1 MNICERKIIM
11 DRVLQVK
18 DLKIDFNTDE
28 GRINVIKDLSYDVKK
43 GEIVGIVGE
52 SGCGKTISSLAT
64 IGLLPPNGIIEK
76 GEIIFEGIDIL
87 KLKPDEIRKLRG
99 RKISMIFQEPMKALD
114 PVFTIGN
121 QIEETILNHYKVS
134 KKEAYERTINILKTV
149 EIPNPKRVVNSYP
162 HELSGG
168 MKQRIMIAMALVC
181 EPTLLIADEPTTALD
196 VTIQAQIL
204 DLMKNLRS
212 IINSSIIFITHDLG
226 VVADICDRIMV
237 MYAGQIVEQSDKIE
251 LFTSPKH
258 PYTKGLLNS
267 IPKLNEDKEYLNFID
282 GTVPSP
288 KNFPKG
294 CRFAPRCQYVK
305 NICRKDEPPI
315 YNIDKAEVKCWL
327 FGGDLS

>member
-305 NICRKDEPPI
+305 DICRKDEPPI